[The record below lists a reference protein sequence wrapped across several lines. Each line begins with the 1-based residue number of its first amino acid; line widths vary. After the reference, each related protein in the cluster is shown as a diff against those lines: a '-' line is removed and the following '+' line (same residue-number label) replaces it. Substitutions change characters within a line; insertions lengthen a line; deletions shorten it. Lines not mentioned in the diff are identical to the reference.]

1 MTRAEDAA
9 DRSMTSVQLGPPL
22 FDRQSAP
29 GRQNDAKK
37 YQIFVSSTFTDLV
50 DERRAVTE
58 VILSMG
64 HIPVGMEL
72 FEAGNEDQ
80 WSYIKNRIL
89 EVDYYLLIMAE
100 RYGSLGPEGISYTEM
115 EYRYAIEQEVP
126 VAALLLDSARR
137 DQWPAGKIDF
147 EHREKLNSFRK
158 LCQDRI
164 VAYWSDSGT
173 LTTRCQLALSGLFRR
188 HPQSGWVSGDQAV
201 SPQLASELARLSS
214 ENADLRSQLARFQQQ
229 GAADKELDAAVGRL
243 IEPFKK
249 LAERSTGRFPH
260 FMQMLQDPPA
270 VKMLD
275 ACSLF
280 GLLMY
285 NPGNYLDGASV
296 DTTSDNLKSYVERK
310 INEIDPNLLAEN
322 STNEEAAQAYRK
334 MVILPLIGAVGLMMR
349 SWGLFESFLADRPQK
364 PPEKWLRLSSLGRR
378 AFNEALGQFLDG
390 KDAAPRD
397 AGPEGHAPAK

>member
-1 MTRAEDAA
+1 
-9 DRSMTSVQLGPPL
+9 MTSVDLGPLLP
-22 FDRQSAP
+22 DRQSGV

-89 EVDYYLLIMAE
+89 EVAYYLLIMAE
-100 RYGSLGPEGISYTEM
+100 RYGSIGPGGISYTEM

-126 VAALLLDSARR
+126 VAALLLDSTRR

-164 VAYWSDSGT
+164 VAYWSDAGT

-214 ENADLRSQLARFQQQ
+214 ENADLRSQLAKFQHQ
-229 GAADKELDAAVGRL
+229 GAVDKELDAAVGRL
-243 IEPFKK
+243 VEPFRI
-249 LAERSTGRFPH
+249 LMQRAANRYPNSDYTEMLQNSEAS
-260 FMQMLQDPPA
+260 QMLSNS
-270 VKMLD
+270 
-275 ACSLF
+275 SLF
-280 GLLMY
+280 DLIMSS
-285 NPGNYLDGASV
+285 PEAYLDGSPT
-296 DTTSDNLKSYVERK
+296 DTIYDKLKSYVENK
-310 INEIDPNLLAEN
+310 INEIDPNLLG
-322 STNEEAAQAYRK
+322 EEATWAEKDAARK
-334 MVILPLIGAVGLMMR
+334 FRGAVVRPLIGVVTLMMR
-349 SWGLFESFLADRPQK
+349 SWGLFESFLVDRSQK
-364 PPEKWLRLSSLGRR
+364 SPEKWLRVSALGRR
-378 AFNEALGQFLDG
+378 AFDEALGQFLSK
-390 KDAAPRD
+390 KDTAQSD
-397 AGPEGHAPAK
+397 SGSEKQS